1 MKSRL
6 STALRTTIVA
16 STFAS
21 ASFSAFAATAHG
33 AASARP
39 TEASASQG
47 LDAPKPMS
55 LIDLASLQRIL
66 GPQLSPDGRTLV
78 YALSVTDWKLGRL
91 VYHLWKQ
98 DIAGGAP
105 VQLTFSEG
113 GDSPVIAWAPDG
125 KTILFMRD
133 GQFWLIPLDGG
144 EPRQLTK
151 HATSPSSPTWSPD
164 GTAVYFIATDAAS
177 ADDRERT
184 RVRDDV
190 YTVDETFRQRQLWKI
205 IVSTGAETQLT
216 KGDSS
221 IKEYKISANG
231 KRMVVQRAPTPA
243 DMDSFRGEVWV
254 MDTTGENA
262 RVLTSN
268 AIEEKSLDISPDGTK
283 SCSPPTPTSASSST
297 TRPRCSWSPADGS
310 RPPRVAAPEIA
321 GAVDQA
327 VWAPDGKT
335 IFANVNLGVHT
346 EFFRIDVASRR
357 ARQLTDGQHFIAP
370 GWTAVPTAERIVFQV
385 DEPSRWGEVWT
396 LPLRGD
402 RPAPARVTH
411 QFDTLDRDFA
421 IPKQEKAEWK
431 GADGVTIEGVL
442 FYPANYRAG
451 ERYPLVLQ
459 LHGGPMESDKFGI
472 GPNSLLF
479 YVPVL
484 TGRGYFVLRPNYR
497 GSAGYGPN
505 FVRDVNDGYFKQM
518 ASDVTRGV
526 DALIA
531 RGLVDPD
538 RLALTGWSAGGT
550 LVDKLITITDR
561 FKVASSGAGI
571 SNWISL
577 YGQTDNTSFRRTW
590 FGGTPWRKDAPFD
603 LFWENSP
610 IKDVSRVKTPTL
622 FFAGETDARVPKE
635 QSVEMFRALR
645 SLNVPTE
652 LLIAPNEGHDWRGL
666 QHVWRKATVELE
678 WFEKYLYGRAY
689 TPEKPPSS

>member
-1 MKSRL
+1 MIGRFHA
-6 STALRTTIVA
+6 ALRTAILAV
-16 STFAS
+16 SVVAS
-21 ASFSAFAATAHG
+21 ASAALGQT

-39 TEASASQG
+39 
-47 LDAPKPMS
+47 MS
-55 LIDLASLQRIL
+55 LMDLANLQRIL

-98 DIAGGAP
+98 DTAGGAP

-113 GDSPVIAWAPDG
+113 GDIPVIAWAPDG

-133 GQFWLIPLDGG
+133 GQLWLLAIDGG

-151 HATSPSSPTWSPD
+151 HATSPSSPTWSSD
-164 GTAVYFIATDAAS
+164 GSTVYFIATDAAS

-190 YTVDETFRQRQLWKI
+190 YEADETFRQRQLWKI
-205 IVSTGAETQLT
+205 VVSTGAETQLT
-216 KGDSS
+216 KGESTVKS
-221 IKEYKISANG
+221 YSVSANDQ
-231 KRMVVQRAPTPA
+231 RMVVQLAPTPN
-243 DMDSFRGEVWV
+243 DMDAFRGEVWV
-254 MDTTGENA
+254 MDTTGANA

-268 AIEEKSLDISPDGTK
+268 AIEEKSLDISPDGTQILFTGDTNERFEFYY
-283 SCSPPTPTSASSST
+283 PTTLFVV
-297 TRPRCSWSPADGS
+297 PADGS
-310 RPPRVAAPEIA
+310 RPPRVAAPGIT

-327 VWAPDGKT
+327 VWAPDGRT

-346 EFFRIDVASRR
+346 EFFRIDADSRR
-357 ARQLTDGQHFIAP
+357 AQQLTNGMHFIAP
-370 GWTAVPTAERIVFQV
+370 GWTVVPTAEKIVYQV
-385 DEPSRWGEVWT
+385 DEASRWGEVWT
-396 LPLRGD
+396 LPMRGD
-402 RPAPARVTH
+402 RPAPALVTH
-411 QFDTLDRDFA
+411 QFDTLERDFA

-431 GADGVTIEGVL
+431 GADGTTIEGVL
-442 FYPANYRAG
+442 SYPANYRPG

-472 GPNSLLF
+472 GANSVLF

-484 TGRGYFVLRPNYR
+484 TGKGYFVLRPNYR
-497 GSAGYGPN
+497 GSAGYGSA
-505 FVRDVNDGYFKQM
+505 FVRDVNDGYFKEM
-518 ASDVTRGV
+518 ASDVMLGV
-526 DALIA
+526 DALVA
-531 RGLVDPD
+531 RGLVDTN
-538 RLALTGWSAGGT
+538 RVALSGWSAGGT
-550 LVDKLITITDR
+550 LVDKLITMTDR

-590 FGGTPWRKDAPFD
+590 FGGTPWRADAPFD
-603 LFWENSP
+603 LFWSNSP

-622 FFAGETDARVPKE
+622 FFAGETDTRVPKE

-666 QHVWRKATVELE
+666 QHVLRKANVELE
-678 WFEKYLYGRAY
+678 WFEKYLHGRAY